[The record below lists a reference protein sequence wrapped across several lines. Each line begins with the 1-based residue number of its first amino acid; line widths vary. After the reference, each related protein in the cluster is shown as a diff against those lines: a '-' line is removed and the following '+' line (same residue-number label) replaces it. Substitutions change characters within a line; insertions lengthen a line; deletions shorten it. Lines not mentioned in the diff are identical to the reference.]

1 MSSSGLA
8 IRLYF
13 TSLVKILNFREM
25 SISKFTS
32 VVCSSIKSGSLHFTL
47 WTWIRSCCGPIGS
60 RRRKRIGQLFWW
72 SFLAAFSTFV
82 AFSIVMTKLRM
93 EGGSDFENYPRM
105 DEKIWRNC
113 FLLCACRT
121 QGRHWV
127 HWLLQICKAR
137 SIYYSWGRSAQKRPF
152 QYHWKID
159 KFTSDLY
166 NPESFCLVTRFDNFG
181 WNPFLIFPDL
191 IRIILRSEKIGEA
204 EAVKSKREEFGLEQ
218 SVPLIYIFEVF
229 HIFFRKGDMIE

>member
-1 MSSSGLA
+1 
-8 IRLYF
+8 
-13 TSLVKILNFREM
+13 
-25 SISKFTS
+25 
-32 VVCSSIKSGSLHFTL
+32 
-47 WTWIRSCCGPIGS
+47 
-60 RRRKRIGQLFWW
+60 
-72 SFLAAFSTFV
+72 
-82 AFSIVMTKLRM
+82 
-93 EGGSDFENYPRM
+93 M

-159 KFTSDLY
+159 KLTSDLY

-191 IRIILRSEKIGEA
+191 IRITLCSEKIGEA
-204 EAVKSKREEFGLEQ
+204 EAVKSKNLVWSKVYPSYISSRHCTFFQERGSDWAGGLLSDCEKKALLNENFVSENFSLSLINLRKTSWFLWFVFTEEQQLGLQ
-218 SVPLIYIFEVF
+218 SSLSWMTRQKEDSFTQPFFFFFTHPIFLLK
-229 HIFFRKGDMIE
+229 HFFLLGRPGFSDLF